1 MIISSSLVRTTGFP
15 IANSFEASSSFTI
28 TVSNGP
34 AYLTVETVRNSNG
47 FYDGAPSFK
56 LVSSSNAS
64 SQVFG
69 DYIVSSYIGSVESGS
84 LTFTALNDIPSNN
97 LLIKMATPL
106 NPLDTD
112 SGGLIGDLELGLQL
126 RGGIFE
132 NQVGTQVILQELE
145 NIS

>member
-15 IANSFEASSSFTI
+15 IEESFEPSSSFTI

-34 AYLTVETVRNSNG
+34 AYLTVETVRNENG

-69 DYIVSSYIGSVESGS
+69 DYIVSSYIGFVESGS
-84 LTFTALNDIPSNN
+84 LTFTAQSNIPSGS

-106 NPLDTD
+106 NPLNTD

>member
-28 TVSNGP
+28 TVSKGP

-47 FYDGAPSFK
+47 FYDGAPTFK

-69 DYIVSSYIGSVESGS
+69 DYIIRSYIGSVESGS
-84 LTFTALNDIPSNN
+84 LTFTALNKIPSNN

-112 SGGLIGDLELGLQL
+112 SGGLIGDLELALQL

-132 NQVGTQVILQELE
+132 NQVETQAILQELE

>member
-1 MIISSSLVRTTGFP
+1 MKVSEFKNMVGKQNEKV
-15 IANSFEASSSFTI
+15 IAIDFDGVIHKNSK
-28 TVSNGP
+28 
-34 AYLTVETVRNSNG
+34 G

-56 LVSSSNAS
+56 LVSSSNEA

-69 DYIVSSYIGSVESGS
+69 DYIIGSFIGSVESGS

-97 LLIKMATPL
+97 LLIKMATPQ
-106 NPLDTD
+106 NPLNTD

>member
-1 MIISSSLVRTTGFP
+1 MIISSSLVRTSGFP
-15 IANSFEASSSFTI
+15 IENSFEASSSFTI

-34 AYLTVETVRNSNG
+34 AYLIVETVKNSKG

-56 LVSSSNAS
+56 LVSSSNAA

-69 DYIVSSYIGSVESGS
+69 DYIIGSFIGSVESGS

-97 LLIKMATPL
+97 LLIRMATPQ
-106 NPLDTD
+106 NPLNTD

-126 RGGIFE
+126 EGGIFE

>member
-15 IANSFEASSSFTI
+15 IANTFEASSSFTI

-69 DYIVSSYIGSVESGS
+69 DYIVSSYIESFESGS
-84 LTFTALNDIPSNN
+84 LTFTALNDIPSGS
-97 LLIKMATPL
+97 LLIRMATPQ

-112 SGGLIGDLELGLQL
+112 SGGLIGDLELALQL
-126 RGGIFE
+126 RSEVFE
-132 NQVGTQVILQELE
+132 NQVGTQIILQELE